1 MKLSNI
7 FPQIK
12 TDKVQVKKSRETS
25 PTDPTQSGPAAGTDR
40 VELSSGSVDVQKM
53 HEILQQ
59 TPDLRADRVQA
70 LKQQIEKGEYTVDP
84 YKVADQMLISLLQD
98 NNIID

>member
-12 TDKVQVKKSRETS
+12 TDKVQVKKARETS
-25 PTDPTQSGPAAGTDR
+25 PTEPTQKEPASGTDR
-40 VELSSGSVDVQKM
+40 VELSSNSVDVQKM

-59 TPDLRADRVQA
+59 TPDVRADRVHA
-70 LKQQIEKGEYTVDP
+70 LKQQIEKGEYTVDT
-84 YKVADQMLISLLQD
+84 YKVADQMLKSLLED
-98 NNIID
+98 NIID

>member
-12 TDKVQVKKSRETS
+12 SDKVQVKKTRETS
-25 PTDPTQSGPAAGTDR
+25 PTEPTQSGPASGTDR
-40 VELSSGSVDVQKM
+40 VELSSNSVDVQKM

-59 TPDLRADRVQA
+59 TPDVRADRVRA
-70 LKQQIEKGEYTVDP
+70 LKQQIDKGEYSVDT
-84 YKVADQMLISLLQD
+84 YKVADQMLKSLLGD
-98 NNIID
+98 NILD

>member
-12 TDKVQVKKSRETS
+12 TDKVQVKKTRETS
-25 PTDPTQSGPAAGTDR
+25 PTEPTQSGPASGADR
-40 VELSSGSVDVQKM
+40 VELSSNSVDVQKM

-59 TPDLRADRVQA
+59 TPDVRADRVRA
-70 LKQQIEKGEYTVDP
+70 LKQQIEKGEYTVDSH
-84 YKVADQMLISLLQD
+84 KVADQMLKSLLQD
-98 NNIID
+98 NIID

>member
-12 TDKVQVKKSRETS
+12 TDKVQVKKTRETS
-25 PTDPTQSGPAAGTDR
+25 ATEPTQSEPATGTDR
-40 VELSSGSVDVQKM
+40 VELSSSSVDVQKM

-59 TPDLRADRVQA
+59 TPDVRADRVRS
-70 LKQQIEKGEYTVDP
+70 LKQQIKNGEYTIDP
-84 YKVADQMLISLLQD
+84 HQVADQMLKSLLQD
-98 NNIID
+98 NIID

>member
-12 TDKVQVKKSRETS
+12 TDKIQVKKTRGSS
-25 PTDPTQSGPAAGTDR
+25 PTEATQAESAAGSDR
-40 VELSSGSVDVQKM
+40 VELSSNSVDVQKM

-59 TPDLRADRVQA
+59 TPDVRADRVRS
-70 LKQQIEKGEYTVDP
+70 LKQQIEQGNYNVDP
-84 YKVADQMLISLLQD
+84 YKVADNMLKSLLQD
-98 NNIID
+98 NLVD

>member
-12 TDKVQVKKSRETS
+12 TDKVQVKKARETS
-25 PTDPTQSGPAAGTDR
+25 QSEPTQSEPATGKDR
-40 VELSSGSVDVQKM
+40 VELSSSSVDVQKI

-59 TPDLRADRVQA
+59 TPDVRADRVRA
-70 LKQQIEKGEYTVDP
+70 LKQQIENGEYNVDP
-84 YKVADQMLISLLQD
+84 YKVADHMLKSLLQD
-98 NNIID
+98 NIID

>member
-12 TDKVQVKKSRETS
+12 TDKVQANKTRDTSRTE
-25 PTDPTQSGPAAGTDR
+25 PTLSEPTTGKDR
-40 VELSSGSVDVQKM
+40 VELSSNSVDVQKM

-59 TPDLRADRVQA
+59 TPDVRTDRVRF
-70 LKQQIEKGEYTVDP
+70 LKQQIDQGNYKVDP
-84 YKVADQMLISLLQD
+84 YKVADQMLKSLLQD
-98 NNIID
+98 NILE

>member
-12 TDKVQVKKSRETS
+12 TDKVQVKKSSGTS
-25 PTDPTQSGPAAGTDR
+25 KTEPSQSDSATGTDR
-40 VELSSGSVDVQKM
+40 VELSSNSIDVQKM

-59 TPDLRADRVQA
+59 TPDVRTDRVQA
-70 LKQQIEKGEYTVDP
+70 LKQQIEQGKYNVDP
-84 YKVADQMLISLLQD
+84 YKVADNMLKSLLQD
-98 NNIID
+98 NIIE

>member
-12 TDKVQVKKSRETS
+12 TDKVQVKKARETS
-25 PTDPTQSGPAAGTDR
+25 ATEPTQSEPATGKDR
-40 VELSSGSVDVQKM
+40 VELSSSSVDVQKM

-59 TPDLRADRVQA
+59 TPDVRDDRVRS
-70 LKQQIEKGEYTVDP
+70 LKQQIKNGEYTIDP
-84 YKVADQMLISLLQD
+84 RQVADQMLKSLLQD
-98 NNIID
+98 NIID